1 MNKLLGISQIGAGV
15 LAMAAVGAL
24 AAPAM
29 SSQDDYD
36 AAFVA
41 CEAAIAAD
49 AGVAV
54 EALSFDVRN
63 IRSRARTTKVT
74 YRVSRTDGT
83 ALANDSIEC
92 KVSKRSGE
100 VTLEVL

>member
-1 MNKLLGISQIGAGV
+1 MNKLLGSFQIGAGV
-15 LAMAAVGAL
+15 LALAAAGAL
-24 AAPAM
+24 AVSATA
-29 SSQDDYD
+29 SQDDYD
-36 AAFVA
+36 TAFAA

-74 YRVSRTDGT
+74 YRVSRTDGG
-83 ALANDSIEC
+83 AVASEAVEC

-100 VTLEVL
+100 VTLEAL